1 MQNQNTQKLISPL
14 SQPKSSRRSIRIE
27 ARKSLFRLRLDEIWE
42 YRELILLLA
51 WRDVAVRYKQT
62 FIGAAWA
69 VAQPMSM
76 MVMASIVF
84 RRWAHMPSE
93 GVPYPIFTFVALL
106 PWLYFSNALTGAA
119 SSLVRSSNILT
130 KIYFPRLIIPIASV
144 LPPLVDFF
152 IGFSLLIAMFLW
164 YGMVPS
170 WRLILVLPL
179 LGLTLLLALA
189 VGIWISALSIKYRDL
204 SHLVPFMSQLW
215 LFASPIVYPSDLVS
229 GRWRSIYALNP
240 VAAIIESFRW
250 SILGT
255 VSNLDC
261 SIATATLITLFLLL
275 SGIIYFQK
283 VEKTIA
289 DFI

>member
-1 MQNQNTQKLISPL
+1 V
-14 SQPKSSRRSIRIE
+14 IE
-27 ARKSLFRLRLDEIWE
+27 PRKNWFKFRLDEIWE

-69 VAQPMSM
+69 VAQPLAM
-76 MVMASIVF
+76 MVMASVVF

-106 PWLYFSNALTGAA
+106 PWIYFSNAMTGAA

-144 LPPLVDFF
+144 LPPLIDFA
-152 IGFSLLIAMFLW
+152 IGFTLLIAMLCY
-164 YGMVPS
+164 YGMAPS
-170 WRLILVLPL
+170 WRLLLVVPL
-179 LGLTLLLALA
+179 LALTLLLALA

-215 LFASPIVYPSDLVS
+215 LFASPIVYPADLVTT
-229 GRWRSIYALNP
+229 RWRSIYALNP
-240 VAAIIESFRW
+240 IAAIIESFRW

-261 SIATATLITLFLLL
+261 SITLATLLTVLLL
-275 SGIIYFQK
+275 VSGIIYFQT

>member
-1 MQNQNTQKLISPL
+1 MTTKLN
-14 SQPKSSRRSIRIE
+14 RRSIVIE
-27 ARKSLFRLRLDEIWE
+27 PRKNWFKFRLDEIWE

-69 VAQPMSM
+69 VAQPLAM
-76 MVMASIVF
+76 MVMASVVF

-106 PWLYFSNALTGAA
+106 PWIYFSNAMTGAA

-144 LPPLVDFF
+144 LPPLIDFA
-152 IGFSLLIAMFLW
+152 IGFTLLIAMLCY
-164 YGMVPS
+164 YGMAPS
-170 WRLILVLPL
+170 WRLLLVVPL
-179 LGLTLLLALA
+179 LALTLLLALA

-215 LFASPIVYPSDLVS
+215 LFASPIVYPADLVTT
-229 GRWRSIYALNP
+229 RWRSIYALNP
-240 VAAIIESFRW
+240 IAAIIESFRW

-261 SIATATLITLFLLL
+261 SITLATLLTVLLL
-275 SGIIYFQK
+275 VSGIIYFQT